1 MELDLLGLGKGVG
14 PQGAVAQITFESIIH
29 TAYKDGNTTKGHPL
43 TLPIRVK
50 LRRVVDPGV
59 LDEFGRAIKVEG
71 SILTMSAEKDAYA
84 NTLFLVR
91 S

>member
-1 MELDLLGLGKGVG
+1 MRMAIKPRVTLSPSPFGWDLGE
-14 PQGAVAQITFESIIH
+14 A
-29 TAYKDGNTTKGHPL
+29 
-43 TLPIRVK
+43 
-50 LRRVVDPGV
+50 VDPGV
-59 LDEFGRAIKVEG
+59 LDEFSRTIKVEG